1 MLQWRWLLARL
12 VGLIISALE
21 RFWRGVRV
29 RLGDCVVVE
38 RDLGGGEKS
47 WKGEV
52 CRMVVR
58 VWGEACCGG
67 ESSSSGMIRQCR
79 GVEWREEVFGRGEQ
93 YCGGISSCHLATW
106 SILCHMMR
114 CVQYLVQQEVSN
126 SWLHEGFLQYLWS

>member
-52 CRMVVR
+52 CGMVVR

-93 YCGGISSCHLATW
+93 YCGGEEMVAFGVYPVGSQLPALVSRVIRSFASVN
-106 SILCHMMR
+106 SG
-114 CVQYLVQQEVSN
+114 CVLGECAS
-126 SWLHEGFLQYLWS
+126 